1 MYIECVVKS
10 MLFKLWFGFVKA
22 NFFDEKISA
31 KLRGPKEM
39 NIDKKL
45 CSYVM
50 AVMALFLNSPKII

>member
-10 MLFKLWFGFVKA
+10 MLFKLWFDFVKA

-45 CSYVM
+45 CSHVI